1 VDSHRRRVRTSAD
14 AGIRLHDGFQ
24 RFVSRAESVARQI
37 RAGGLGLRRRA
48 KDAIGE
54 RRGRQLVYHRMAPV
68 LEGSFAAS
76 KASVPCPRHG
86 CEAVIVLKDGRVADV
101 RYHPSPPSG
110 GGCEHCEEIFQSCLP

>member
-1 VDSHRRRVRTSAD
+1 MLVSACATAHPDGSFPAQRVLIGMTEQELLACAGEPRTRSA
-14 AGIRLHDGFQ
+14 
-24 RFVSRAESVARQI
+24 S
-37 RAGGLGLRRRA
+37 GG
-48 KDAIGE
+48 D
-54 RRGRQLVYHRMAPV
+54 RQLVYHRMAPV